1 MILISLLIAI
11 GLDRLVSRP
20 EYWRSAWVTDKT
32 LAAVCKKSDGKAGK
46 WRVWLGLLMPA
57 LVLMALEC
65 VLFGN
70 FTTFIVQTLVVF
82 LALGCSVARHTYKS
96 WLQAAQREDS
106 EACDLYARQL
116 HKGLVGQEDN
126 SDVADDG
133 TQIQR
138 LLLLANFQFYAA
150 VIIFFIVLGAPGA
163 LLYMTVR
170 EAHRYFAQAQ
180 WPCVEHS
187 GALLH
192 YLEWIPARITAFG
205 FLVVGHFSK
214 ALPVWLEYV
223 FQGHIAS
230 EQLLWR
236 VGRQAEI
243 IEPKDSAKCSKL
255 TACTHV
261 LASVRLAKRNILFL
275 LVAAAVL
282 TLSGWLV

>member
-11 GLDRLVSRP
+11 GLDRLITRP
-20 EYWRSAWVTDKT
+20 DYWRSTWVTEKT
-32 LAAVCKKSDGKAGK
+32 LGAVCKKSDGKAGK
-46 WRVWLGLLMPA
+46 WRVWLGLLVPA
-57 LVLMALEC
+57 LVLMGLEC

-70 FTTFIVQTLVVF
+70 FTTFIVQTVIVF
-82 LALGCSVARHTYKS
+82 LALGCRASRHTYKS

-170 EAHRYFAQAQ
+170 EAHRYFIAAD
-180 WPCVEHS
+180 WPCAEHS
-187 GALLH
+187 GSLLH
-192 YLEWIPARITAFG
+192 YLEWIPVRITAFG

-214 ALPVWLEYV
+214 ALPVWLEYL
-223 FQGHIAS
+223 FQGHMES
-230 EQLLWR
+230 QQFLWR

-243 IEPKDSAKCSKL
+243 IEPKDCATCNKLMACS
-255 TACTHV
+255 HV
-261 LASVRLAKRNILFL
+261 LAGVRLAKRNILFL
-275 LVAAAVL
+275 LVATAVL